1 VSEAKPKD
9 GSAFDA
15 DLAAP
20 ASAERYLVFDE
31 IGVGGMAS
39 VHLGMLT
46 GAVGFRRIVAL
57 KQLHARFIHDPDF
70 VAQFIN
76 EARLAARI
84 HHANV
89 VQTLDVVWT
98 GTQLLLVMEYVDGD
112 TLNRVLRSAVERRQ
126 QVPIE
131 VACSMVTGVLH
142 GLHAAHEVRDEE
154 GARLDIVHRDVSPQN
169 ILIGRDGIARVLD
182 FGVAKALAQSPNTQ
196 SGLLKG
202 KFGYMAPEQL
212 MRGHVDRRTD
222 VFAAGVVLWE
232 TLTCRRLFQASKN
245 IEQAMS
251 RVVTADIP
259 PPSLYRSEIPPKL
272 DAIVM
277 KSMERDAD
285 NRFQSAEEL
294 AIAME
299 GDVGVASPHLVKSW
313 FGPLASPELA
323 QRAELIRN
331 INKRHGTPGRS
342 TPHPFSLTDEARAA
356 LTSGI
361 EAEKARRKALA
372 ELGAGPSSGAS
383 GTASLGGASP
393 GGLARGAG
401 SGSVPP
407 GIRSFGSVAPGSVP
421 PGHLSLRVSSYSQTM
436 RSRTDQGL
444 APSSSG
450 SPTQPPLSR
459 SGKFAYDALSLFVKR
474 TARTLPPP
482 RSRAAPS
489 PVIDEQFVPTT
500 SGHISDI
507 PEPDAADHSR
517 LRRWARNVGGTVL
530 ALTMFMATWVT
541 AIGWKDQPPTSERLR
556 ARRAAALEA
565 ARVAP
570 SATSLPNAPASV
582 QLLDTR
588 HPAALRELS
597 TRTESLR
604 PSPARA
610 EGRAPSPRAKTPER
624 EAPPPSGLEL
634 RLTR

>member
-1 VSEAKPKD
+1 VSEARPKD
-9 GSAFDA
+9 PATSGA
-15 DLAAP
+15 DQVAP
-20 ASAERYLVFDE
+20 ASVERYLVFDE

-70 VAQFIN
+70 VEQFIN
-76 EARLAARI
+76 EARLAAHI

-112 TLNRVLRSAVERRQ
+112 TLNRVLRSAVERRE

-131 VACSMVTGVLH
+131 VACSMVAGVLH

-196 SGLLKG
+196 SGLVKG
-202 KFGYMAPEQL
+202 KFGYMAPEQI

-251 RVVTADIP
+251 RVIAGEIP
-259 PPSLYRSEIPPKL
+259 PPSAYRPDIPPKV

-277 KSMERDAD
+277 RAMERDAD
-285 NRFQSAEEL
+285 RRFQTAEEL
-294 AIAME
+294 AVAME
-299 GDVGVASPHLVKSW
+299 GDVGVASPHLVKTW

-331 INKRHGTPGRS
+331 INKRYGTPGRS
-342 TPHPFSLTDEARAA
+342 TPYPSSLTEEVRAA
-356 LTSGI
+356 IAASPEFEEL
-361 EAEKARRKALA
+361 RRKAA
-372 ELGAGPSSGAS
+372 LGDLSGGSASGGAPNASGAS
-383 GTASLGGASP
+383 SMPSRSSSPASP
-393 GGLARGAG
+393 YGPA
-401 SGSVPP
+401 
-407 GIRSFGSVAPGSVP
+407 
-421 PGHLSLRVSSYSQTM
+421 SSSSNGQTL
-436 RSRTDQGL
+436 RSRTGSNS
-444 APSSSG
+444 APSG
-450 SPTQPPLSR
+450 IDRRLATQPPGRLR
-459 SGKFAYDALSLFVKR
+459 PAHMR
-474 TARTLPPP
+474 
-482 RSRAAPS
+482 
-489 PVIDEQFVPTT
+489 DEQLVPTT
-500 SGHISDI
+500 GGHIADI
-507 PEPDAADHSR
+507 PDVAPAGYPR
-517 LRRWARNVGGTVL
+517 WRRWARNVGGAVL
-530 ALTMFMATWVT
+530 ASTLFMATWIT

-565 ARVAP
+565 AKIQSLEAP
-570 SATSLPNAPASV
+570 REAPPAEQVLDASGRP
-582 QLLDTR
+582 D
-588 HPAALRELS
+588 LRELS
-597 TRTESLR
+597 SRTESLR
-604 PSPARA
+604 VGRPAGDTRPASTRPKPPDRQTSPAPA
-610 EGRAPSPRAKTPER
+610 
-624 EAPPPSGLEL
+624 SGLDL
-634 RLTR
+634 RLNR

>member
-313 FGPLASPELA
+313 FGPIASPELA

-356 LTSGI
+356 LASGI
-361 EAEKARRKALA
+361 EAEKARRKAFG
-372 ELGAGPSSGAS
+372 ELGAPGSSRGS
-383 GTASLGGASP
+383 GSLGGRS
-393 GGLARGAG
+393 

-407 GIRSFGSVAPGSVP
+407 DT
-421 PGHLSLRVSSYSQTM
+421 LSGGASSRRPSSHSQTI
-436 RSRTDQGL
+436 RSRTGESL
-444 APSSSG
+444 VPSTDASQ
-450 SPTQPPLSR
+450 TRPPLSR
-459 SGKFAYDALSLFVKR
+459 SGKFAYDALSLFVNR
-474 TARTLPPP
+474 SARTLPPR
-482 RSRAAPS
+482 RSRPAP
-489 PVIDEQFVPTT
+489 PIDEQFVPTT

-507 PEPDAADHSR
+507 PEPDAADHSH

>member
-1 VSEAKPKD
+1 VSEGNPRDPSTSSDIA
-9 GSAFDA
+9 S
-15 DLAAP
+15 P
-20 ASAERYLVFDE
+20 ASVERYLVFDE

-57 KQLHARFIHDPDF
+57 KQLHPRFIHDPDF

-154 GARLDIVHRDVSPQN
+154 GAPLDIVHRDVSPQN
-169 ILIGRDGIARVLD
+169 ILIGRDGSARVLD

-202 KFGYMAPEQL
+202 KFGYMAPEQI

-232 TLTCRRLFQASKN
+232 TLTCRRLFQASRN

-251 RVVTADIP
+251 RVVAADIP
-259 PPSLYRSEIPPKL
+259 RPSTYRSEIPPEL

-277 KSMERDAD
+277 KAMERDAEK
-285 NRFQSAEEL
+285 RFQSAEEL
-294 AIAME
+294 AIALE
-299 GDVGVASPHLVKSW
+299 RDVGIASPHLVTTW

-342 TPHPFSLTDEARAA
+342 TPHPNALADEARAA
-356 LTSGI
+356 VASSVGGEESRRRSQLGEQAGGPASDETVAFRTSGP
-361 EAEKARRKALA
+361 
-372 ELGAGPSSGAS
+372 PS
-383 GTASLGGASP
+383 GGSP
-393 GGLARGAG
+393 
-401 SGSVPP
+401 SNTSH
-407 GIRSFGSVAPGSVP
+407 SQTSHSQTS
-421 PGHLSLRVSSYSQTM
+421 HSQTSHSQTM
-436 RSRTDQGL
+436 PSRM
-444 APSSSG
+444 ASG
-450 SPTQPPLSR
+450 SARASVTPGAASAQGASQSERELNR
-459 SGKFAYDALSLFVKR
+459 SGKFALDALASLVKPS
-474 TARTLPPP
+474 TRTLPPQSA
-482 RSRAAPS
+482 RLRHALAL
-489 PVIDEQFVPTT
+489 DEQIVPTT
-500 SGHISDI
+500 GGHISDV
-507 PEPDAADHSR
+507 PRSDYSVHSR
-517 LRRWARNVGGTVL
+517 LHLWARNVGGALL
-530 ALTMFMATWVT
+530 ALILIMATWVT
-541 AIGWKDQPPTSERLR
+541 AIGWNDQPPTSERLR
-556 ARRAAALEA
+556 ARRAALLEA
-565 ARVAP
+565 GRVQPGAV
-570 SATSLPNAPASV
+570 SAPNAPASA
-582 QLLDTR
+582 QTLDAIQPTSR
-588 HPAALRELS
+588 RELS
-597 TRTESLR
+597 SRTEALR
-604 PSPARA
+604 PDPPPLDARA
-610 EGRAPSPRAKTPER
+610 AGARNKAVERQTPN
-624 EAPPPSGLEL
+624 APPSDLEL
-634 RLTR
+634 RLYR

>member
-1 VSEAKPKD
+1 VSESKPRD
-9 GSAFDA
+9 PSTIA
-15 DLAAP
+15 DELAAP
-20 ASAERYLVFDE
+20 ASVERYLIFDE

-57 KQLHARFIHDPDF
+57 KQLHPRFIHDPDF

-202 KFGYMAPEQL
+202 KFGYMAPEQI

-251 RVVTADIP
+251 RVIAADIP
-259 PPSLYRSEIPPKL
+259 APSSYRSDIPPKL

-277 KSMERDAD
+277 KAMERDAEK
-285 NRFQSAEEL
+285 RFQSAEEL

-323 QRAELIRN
+323 QRAGLIRN
-331 INKRHGTPGRS
+331 INKRFGPPGRS
-342 TPHPFSLTDEARAA
+342 TPYPSSLTDEARAA
-356 LTSGI
+356 LASSVSS
-361 EAEKARRKALA
+361 AEFEDSRRKSS
-372 ELGAGPSSGAS
+372 LGEYSAAAPSGGSHAGVFGSTSLGNPSHSNTMPSRTAPTVPPSSGSRSASQRSGLSPSAAS
-383 GTASLGGASP
+383 GSRASP
-393 GGLARGAG
+393 SRA
-401 SGSVPP
+401 PP
-407 GIRSFGSVAPGSVP
+407 SVAAPGGRVP
-421 PGHLSLRVSSYSQTM
+421 SPSA
-436 RSRTDQGL
+436 RS
-444 APSSSG
+444 
-450 SPTQPPLSR
+450 
-459 SGKFAYDALSLFVKR
+459 AYDALAALVKPGV
-474 TARTLPPP
+474 RTLPP
-482 RSRAAPS
+482 RRLRHAP
-489 PVIDEQFVPTT
+489 IFEEQLVPTT
-500 SGHISDI
+500 SGHISDVA
-507 PEPDAADHSR
+507 EPDPGKHSD
-517 LRRWARNVGGTVL
+517 LRRWARNVGAALL
-530 ALTMFMATWVT
+530 ALILFMATWVT
-541 AIGWKDQPPTSERLR
+541 AIGWNDQPPTSERLR
-556 ARRAAALEA
+556 ARRAAARA
-565 ARVAP
+565 VDIDGAGAP
-570 SATSLPNAPASV
+570 QNAPASERTI
-582 QLLDTR
+582 DASR
-588 HPAALRELS
+588 PANPEEIG
-597 TRTESLR
+597 TRTEALR
-604 PSPARA
+604 PV
-610 EGRAPSPRAKTPER
+610 RAPSDNRSAGSRARAADRPTPA
-624 EAPPPSGLEL
+624 APASDLDL